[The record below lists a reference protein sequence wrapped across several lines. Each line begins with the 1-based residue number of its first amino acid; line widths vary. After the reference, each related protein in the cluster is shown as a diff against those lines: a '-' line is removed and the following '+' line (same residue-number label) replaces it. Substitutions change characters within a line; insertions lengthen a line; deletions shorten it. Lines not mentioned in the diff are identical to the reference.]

1 MKRIEY
7 ILNLINWNNSRAG
20 QDEGIRLAREEKD
33 VRPFLQPCTQ
43 EHNKN
48 VWDNCAVILSER
60 SDEELSPY
68 LIELLEW
75 LQDLNWPGALCILDR
90 MRRYSDK
97 DTFDAA
103 FHLCMKR
110 AQERGDEVWRMN
122 LQRIKRQT
130 ACISAYQI
138 CDGHDN

>member
-7 ILNLINWNNSRAG
+7 LLNLLDWNNSRAE
-20 QDEGIRLAREEKD
+20 QDKGIKLAKEEKD
-33 VRPFLQPCTQ
+33 IRPFLQPGSQ

-75 LQDLNWPGALCILDR
+75 LQDMNWPGG
-90 MRRYSDK
+90 SS
-97 DTFDAA
+97 
-103 FHLCMKR
+103 HP
-110 AQERGDEVWRMN
+110 
-122 LQRIKRQT
+122 RQT
-130 ACISAYQI
+130 EKVF
-138 CDGHDN
+138 